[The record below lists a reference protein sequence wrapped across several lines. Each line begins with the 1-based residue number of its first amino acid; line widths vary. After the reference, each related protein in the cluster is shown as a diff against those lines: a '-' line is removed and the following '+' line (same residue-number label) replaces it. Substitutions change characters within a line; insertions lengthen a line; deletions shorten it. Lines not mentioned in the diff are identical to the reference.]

1 MKIFGII
8 LMFVF
13 LEFIICIEKSLAC
26 HEGAMGGQQGIGPT
40 LRGHNP
46 TTRANGLLVFTE
58 STTAASSTTTSCD
71 EYTGFLEKSYDQ
83 IAENAARGEGIFI
96 DALSIFYGC
105 PLESKDRFQKII
117 KENFNVLFKNHK
129 KNGFT
134 LGNRLVIVLK
144 SNKTLSSQCSHL
156 NKIT

>member
-1 MKIFGII
+1 MKNFGIL
-8 LMFVF
+8 LMLVLLEFVF
-13 LEFIICIEKSLAC
+13 CIEKPLAC

-46 TTRANGLLVFTE
+46 TTRSNGLLVLTE

-71 EYTGFLEKSYDQ
+71 EYTVFLEKSYDQ
-83 IAENAARGEGIFI
+83 IAENAARGEGVFI

-105 PLESKDRFQKII
+105 TSESKNRFQKLIQ
-117 KENFNVLFKNHK
+117 ENFNALFKNHK

-144 SNKTLSSQCSHL
+144 SNKTLSSQCSYL
-156 NKIT
+156 NEIT